1 MGTVVFL
8 RLNGPVEKSL
18 LTPAFV
24 RLWIAN
30 FGAFAS
36 FGALLLALPLYA
48 RDELGASDLG
58 VGVAVGAGS
67 LGAVLAS
74 TPSGRL
80 ADRRGRRAVMLVGAA
95 AMVAGYVV
103 LALGPPL
110 SLLFVIRALA
120 GAGEAAFVV
129 AAISVATDLAPPG
142 RHGEAVSLIT
152 IASYL
157 GLTVGPVAADLVLG
171 DGRFTL
177 VWLLAAACVAVPA
190 LAALNLGE
198 TRPLTDEE
206 APAGWLPPRSAFRP
220 GLLVLIGLLGFG
232 GFNAF
237 AALYAR
243 EIGFE
248 RPGLVFG
255 LFGLV
260 IVVVRTLGRRLPDR
274 LGARPTLRLSFLF
287 LAAGLATVGLWND
300 EAGLLLGTVV
310 FAVGQA
316 LVYPSAVLLAIEAT
330 RPAER
335 SAVLGSVGA
344 FVDIALGMGAFVLGA
359 VAEVAGYGE
368 AFLVAGAM
376 ALSGLLFLVPL
387 RRSGRIAVE
396 EGVR

>member
-1 MGTVVFL
+1 ME
-8 RLNGPVEKSL
+8 PSL

-24 RLWIAN
+24 RIWIAT

-36 FGALLLALPLYA
+36 FGALLLALPLYS

-58 VGVAVGAGS
+58 VGIAVGAGS
-67 LGAVLAS
+67 LGAILAS
-74 TPSGRL
+74 APAGRL

-95 AMVAGYVV
+95 AMVGGYVA

-110 SLLFVIRALA
+110 SLLVVIRVLA
-120 GAGEAAFVV
+120 GAGDAAFVV
-129 AAISVATDLAPPG
+129 AAISSATDLAP
-142 RHGEAVSLIT
+142 RERQGEAVSLIT

-171 DGRFTL
+171 DGRFAL
-177 VWLLAAACVAVPA
+177 VWLFAAGCVALPA

-198 TRPLTDEE
+198 TRPETDEE
-206 APAGWLPPRSAFRP
+206 APAGWLPPRSALHP
-220 GLLVLIGLLGFG
+220 GLLVFIGLLGFG

-260 IVVVRTLGRRLPDR
+260 VVLVRTFGRRLPDR
-274 LGARPTLRLSFLF
+274 LGARSTLRLSFLF

-300 EAGLLLGTVV
+300 VPGLFLGTVL
-310 FAVGQA
+310 FAAGQA
-316 LVYPSAVLLAIEAT
+316 LVYPSAVLLAIEST
-330 RPAER
+330 SPAER

-344 FVDIALGMGAFVLGA
+344 FVDVALGVGAFALGA
-359 VAEVAGYGE
+359 VAEVSGYGE
-368 AFLVAGAM
+368 AFLVSGAI
-376 ALSGLLFLVPL
+376 ALTGLIVLAPP
-387 RRSGRIAVE
+387 RRSRGIALE
-396 EGVR
+396 EAAR

>member
-1 MGTVVFL
+1 
-8 RLNGPVEKSL
+8 VEPSL

-24 RLWIAN
+24 RIWIAT

-58 VGVAVGAGS
+58 VGIAVGAGS
-67 LGAVLAS
+67 LGAILAS
-74 TPSGRL
+74 APAGRL

-95 AMVAGYVV
+95 AMVGGYVA

-110 SLLFVIRALA
+110 SLLVVIRVLA
-120 GAGEAAFVV
+120 GAGDAAFVV
-129 AAISVATDLAPPG
+129 AAISSATDLAP
-142 RHGEAVSLIT
+142 RARQGEAVSLIT

-171 DGRFTL
+171 DGRFAL
-177 VWLLAAACVAVPA
+177 VWLFAAGCVALPA

-198 TRPLTDEE
+198 TRPETDEE
-206 APAGWLPPRSAFRP
+206 APAGWLPPRSALHP
-220 GLLVLIGLLGFG
+220 GLLVFIGLLGFG

-260 IVVVRTLGRRLPDR
+260 VVLVRTFGRRLPDR
-274 LGARPTLRLSFLF
+274 LGARSTLRLSFLF

-300 EAGLLLGTVV
+300 VPGLFLGTVL
-310 FAVGQA
+310 FAAGQA
-316 LVYPSAVLLAIEAT
+316 LVYPSAVLLAIEST
-330 RPAER
+330 SPAER

-344 FVDIALGMGAFVLGA
+344 FVDVALGVGAFALGA
-359 VAEVAGYGE
+359 VAEVSGYGE
-368 AFLVAGAM
+368 AFLVSGAI
-376 ALSGLLFLVPL
+376 ALTGLIVLAPP
-387 RRSGRIAVE
+387 RRSRGIALE
-396 EGVR
+396 EAAR